1 MATQSSTSSIVTCVF
16 IQMSFSSIKTW
27 VAGPKEGRDDHPSRR
42 EGNHGAEENRQEREE
57 KEFQGEG
64 DLFHLYS
71 SWIFLIN
78 FLSPP
83 KKTMSMLS
91 HRDPMTSS
99 EEDAEEI
106 AQLIA
111 EYMKMHPRPQ
121 PTSVEVSITTA
132 TPSSPRSAAR
142 IPTSYAEF
150 LRTPGPPLS
159 RQYAVDP
166 YMLQRRVISNKR
178 KSRQTRR
185 KSKSR
190 MKKSSRRKSSSRR

>member
-1 MATQSSTSSIVTCVF
+1 L
-16 IQMSFSSIKTW
+16 
-27 VAGPKEGRDDHPSRR
+27 
-42 EGNHGAEENRQEREE
+42 
-57 KEFQGEG
+57 
-64 DLFHLYS
+64 DLLD
-71 SWIFLIN
+71 

-91 HRDPMTSS
+91 FDARDPTTSS

-142 IPTSYAEF
+142 IPTSYADF

-159 RQYAVDP
+159 RQYAVEP
-166 YMLQRRVISNKR
+166 YMQRRMNKR